1 MGSVASDRQTGTWN
15 AGSVSD
21 DRRIAPTEVGQI
33 FFDRLSGQRAAFRVS
48 LVSGPRPGSTEIRIE
63 RREGEVWCV
72 LSQGRPAG
80 ALESIDFASVDYGHL
95 Y

>member
-1 MGSVASDRQTGTWN
+1 MGSLASSRPTGTWN

-21 DRRIAPTEVGQI
+21 DRRTAPTEVGQI

-48 LVSGPRPGSTEIRIE
+48 LVSGPRPGSTEIRVE
-63 RREGEVWCV
+63 RREGEPWRV
-72 LSQGRPAG
+72 LSKGGPTG